1 MKTEISETILRLD
14 QHGNLTLGDSKS
26 GCIHVHWGN
35 LWVTRD
41 GDARDYIVTGGESFP
56 FDARGKTVLTAISDA
71 GISVMAQCGSEQ
83 TAVRDGAPLGAAAVQ
98 DRQFGESLPEY
109 ESIDRHVHRAGE
121 LRAHYIADVIG
132 RGWTALRRGLNSL
145 G

>member
-1 MKTEISETILRLD
+1 MKTEISEAILRLD

-41 GDARDYIVTGGESFP
+41 GDARDYIVTSGESFP

-71 GISVMAQCGSEQ
+71 GLSVMERCGSGEVP
-83 TAVRDGAPLGAAAVQ
+83 VRNELPLGTSAVQ
-98 DRQFGESLPEY
+98 GRQFGDHLPEY
-109 ESIDRHVHRAGE
+109 ETIDRHVHRAGQ
-121 LRAHYIADVIG
+121 LRAHYIAAVIG
-132 RGWTALRRGLNSL
+132 RGWTALRRGLQSL